1 MPETKPTPLSHPVGV
16 LHEIRW
22 NEIFPWLILVRS
34 WRVSFMFRVLLL
46 AWVGVLL
53 TSSGWSVLGSL
64 LSGTSTESD
73 AQRELVEMIGDSQ
86 SMVPPQTP
94 LFPWQGDSSLVQ
106 TWQWLSGPFLHLT
119 NPETS
124 LSDSFALLVQGIW
137 AIAVWG
143 FLGAAICRIAAMQL
157 TRNEDIGIDET
168 FQTSIKSGPACMGA
182 PLLPLI
188 AAILLSTPLCIFGWL
203 IRLDFPL
210 LVLGLVWIVIL
221 ILGLLLAVIL
231 IGLLLGWPLM
241 WSAIAVERSD
251 AFDAI
256 SRAYSYIYQRPLHL
270 AGFVIV
276 SLLLGY
282 VGGEIV
288 SLFVMGAIHL
298 SEWGT
303 SWGTGTE
310 RLMEITDSLPKELSD
325 NPLEGMG
332 ATGAN
337 LIHWWKSKWLAFI
350 PSYHVAHL
358 WSSAVGV
365 YLLLRR
371 YVDATEM
378 DEIILTHKEKPQGLP
393 ELKENE
399 SGIPEVKQ
407 ES

>member
-34 WRVSFMFRVLLL
+34 WRVSLMFRVLLL

-53 TSSGWSVLGSL
+53 TNTGWSVIGSIF
-64 LSGTSTESD
+64 SD
-73 AQRELVEMIGDSQ
+73 APGEFLTLGADPQ
-86 SMVPPQTP
+86 STVLYQPD
-94 LFPWQGDSSLVQ
+94 LLPWQGASSLVQ
-106 TWQWLSGPFLHLT
+106 SWLWLSGPIKHLT
-119 NPETS
+119 NSETS
-124 LSDSFALLVQGIW
+124 WSDSFAFFLQGLW
-137 AIAVWG
+137 AITVWS
-143 FLGAAICRIAAMQL
+143 FLGAAICRIAAVQL
-157 TRNEDIGIDET
+157 TRKEDIGIDET
-168 FQTSIKSGPACMGA
+168 VRTSIKSGPACMGA

-188 AAILLSTPLCIFGWL
+188 AAILLSIPLWFVGLL
-203 IRLDFPL
+203 IRFDLPL
-210 LVLGLVWIVIL
+210 LVLGLVWFVIL
-221 ILGLLLAVIL
+221 VLGFLLAVIL

-270 AGFVIV
+270 VGFVIV
-276 SLLLGY
+276 SILLGNI
-282 VGGEIV
+282 GGEIV

-298 SEWGT
+298 SEWGL

-310 RLMEITDSLPKELSD
+310 RLAVITSSLPNELSE

-337 LIHWWKSKWLAFI
+337 VIQWWKSKWLALI

-358 WSSAVGV
+358 WSSAVGI

-399 SGIPEVKQ
+399 SGIPEVKK